1 MKKNYFKKMNLL
13 NVLRTGHFLILLA
26 LMASMD
32 VLSQSFSDNTPGT
45 GKSIT
50 LPAEV
55 TSVRVR
61 VWGAGGAGGG
71 STIDS
76 NGGSGGGGGGYTEKT
91 FNALAGDVI
100 TYDVGS
106 PGTASVGGNGTSGT
120 QSRVNHSSFTSPIL
134 AGGGTGGFANS
145 GAVGTGGVASNGD
158 VNTNGSNGILGNT
171 TGGNGGNAGGVG
183 GGTGGLGIQNGNG
196 SIGNPPGG
204 GGGGGEQNGII
215 GTSGGDGASGRFEIY
230 YTFCGNP
237 PTALLAS
244 SIGSNSATILWTNPT
259 PLSAS
264 GTQYYYNTTGI
275 APIATTTPTGSVA
288 SGVSS
293 VNLTGLTTE
302 TLYYFWV
309 RSNCGANQSGWIAL
323 PTFKTNPCAGNPTGI
338 TINSITGTSAV
349 LNWTAAVP
357 APAAGYEYYYSTSN
371 TPPGAAPTPLY
382 AVGPGVTTANITG
395 LTANTIYYLWVRSV
409 CDASNKKTWIGS
421 FVFST
426 GCAGDPVNI
435 YTNVQSQTSALIG
448 WTAGNP
454 VPSNGYDYYYST
466 SNVPPGTASGTTMST
481 SVTVTGLT
489 AGAVYYIWV
498 RSKCTSTDLNWI
510 GPLQLNLPTCST
522 FGTGTGTST
531 FGCANVL
538 AGELGSVTLADP
550 APMACATG
558 ITSVNLEAKY
568 LPLGE
573 TTSYTVSSIPYAPPY
588 QFGCLKNPISVN
600 TDDVWSP
607 VINLP
612 FNFCFYGNNYNKC
625 LIGSNGVITFDTVTN
640 IPGGSCLWYMNSVNG
655 NNGDLPQS
663 ANTTLIKNAIFGV
676 FHDIDP
682 NAPGVKSIGWELITL
697 NSGCRALVASWE
709 NVPMY
714 STACNS
720 SLYTGMIVLYEN
732 TNVIEVYVREKNVCA
747 TWNEGNAVIGIQNDT
762 GTIATVPPNRNVL
775 DPDWTTT
782 NEAWRFTP
790 SGASLT
796 TINWYLGSTA
806 TGTPI
811 ATSTNVINVNPA
823 VTTTYT
829 AAVTYT
835 FCNGQTQTEIDNTT
849 VTINGSNKIWN
860 GSVDTDWDKAN
871 NWTPVGVPTNLDC
884 VDIQDVSNDAIISGT
899 SYNGVC
905 YNLKVRDNALLD
917 VFSTNNLVVTDKI
930 TVEPN
935 GLFRLNNSS
944 NLVQINNVTNTGN
957 IQHLR
962 NVNIRR
968 DDYVYWSSPVA
979 SFPLGSISAGT
990 SSNYLYKWLPSTTR
1004 SYASNF
1010 GNWSNTTEN
1019 MVLGKGYIVRGPNA
1033 FSATVPATF
1042 TSAIIGTP
1050 NNGNIISAISRDTYN
1065 GANYTYVNGTG
1076 STVTVTADDDNWN
1089 LIGNPYPSS
1098 LNADKFLTANT
1109 NIAGYVKLWSHG
1121 TLPSNMQADP
1131 FYADFG
1137 YNYTPADYHTYNLGG
1152 TNAGPGVFNGNIAS
1166 GQGFFVLM
1174 NNSASTPGNV
1184 SFDNSMRRNVSSL
1197 AYDNSNFFRNGSA
1210 NNAVYEKNR
1219 IWLDIINAS
1228 NKLNVRTL
1236 IGYMDG
1242 ATNQSDR
1249 LYDANTDEKMSF
1261 NIYSLLNNEMLT
1273 IQGKAL
1279 PFSDQDRVS
1288 IGITVPQT
1296 GDYQIGIGAVDG
1308 LFANSLQAI
1317 LLEDKLLNVTHNLR
1331 SKPYSFKADK
1341 GKVDNRF
1348 VLKYID
1354 KSSSKE
1360 NSANDIKVYVADQ
1373 VVVKSS
1379 TEKIKEISVY
1389 NVLGKR
1395 IINYE
1400 NIYANEFLL
1409 DGLKPVSDVFLVKV
1423 VLANGET
1430 TTRKIIY

>member
-1 MKKNYFKKMNLL
+1 MKKNYLKIVELL
-13 NVLRTGHFLILLA
+13 NVLRREYFLVLLGI
-26 LMASMD
+26 MSSSD
-32 VLSQSFSDNTPGT
+32 VLSQNFSDNTPGT

-55 TSVRVR
+55 TAVRIR
-61 VWGAGGAGGG
+61 IWGAGGAGGG

-76 NGGSGGGGGGYTEKT
+76 SGGSGGGGGGYTEKT
-91 FNALAGDVI
+91 FNAFAGDVI
-100 TYDVGS
+100 TYDVGA
-106 PGTASVGGNGTSGT
+106 PGTASVGGNGGNGT
-120 QSRVNHSSFTSPIL
+120 QSRANHTSLASPII

-145 GAVGTGGVASNGD
+145 GVVGTGGVASNGD
-158 VNTNGSNGILGNT
+158 LNTNGSNGLLGGVS
-171 TGGNGGNAGGVG
+171 GGNGGNAAGVG
-183 GGTGGLGIQNGNG
+183 GGTGGLGVQNGNG
-196 SIGNPPGG
+196 NIGNPPGG
-204 GGGGGEQNGII
+204 GGGGGERNGTTN
-215 GTSGGDGASGRFEIY
+215 TSGGNGATGRFEIF

-237 PTALLAS
+237 PTGLSTSA
-244 SIGSNSATILWTNPT
+244 IGPNSATILWTNPT
-259 PLSAS
+259 PLPAS

-275 APIATTTPTGSVA
+275 APIAITTPTGSVA

-293 VNLTGLTTE
+293 VNLTGLTPD

-309 RSNCGANQSGWIAL
+309 RSNCGTNQSSWVAL

-349 LNWTAAVP
+349 LSWTAAVP
-357 APAAGYEYYYSTSN
+357 APASGYEYYYSTSN
-371 TPPGAAPTPLY
+371 TPPGATPTPLY
-382 AVGPGVTTANITG
+382 AVGPGITTVNITG
-395 LTANTIYYLWVRSV
+395 LTANTTYYVWVRSV

-426 GCAGDPVNI
+426 SCAGDPINI

-454 VPSNGYDYYYST
+454 APSNGYDYYYST

-489 AGAVYYIWV
+489 AGATYYIWV
-498 RSKCTSTDLNWI
+498 RSKCASTNLNWI
-510 GPLQLNLPTCST
+510 GPLELHLPTCST

-538 AGELGSVTLADP
+538 AGELGSPTLADP

-588 QFGCLKNPISVN
+588 QYGCLKNPISVN

-607 VINLP
+607 VVNLP

-625 LIGSNGVITFDTVTN
+625 LIGSNGVITFDTTTN

-655 NNGDLPQS
+655 NNGNLPQS
-663 ANTTLIKNAIFGV
+663 ANTTLVKNAIYGV

-682 NAPGVKSIGWELITL
+682 SVGGTIGWELITL

-714 STACNS
+714 STACNA

-732 TNVIEVYVREKNVCA
+732 TNVIEVYVREKNVCS

-762 GTIATVPPNRNVL
+762 GTIATVPANRNVL
-775 DPDWTTT
+775 DADWTTT

-796 TINWYLGSTA
+796 TINWYLGPTA

-829 AAVTYT
+829 SAVTYT

-860 GSVDTDWDKAN
+860 GSVDTDWNKAN

-884 VDIQDVSNDAIISGT
+884 VDIQDVPNDAIISGT
-899 SYNGVC
+899 NYNGVC

-917 VFSTNNLVVTDKI
+917 IYSTNNLVVTDKI
-930 TVEPN
+930 TVEPS
-935 GLFRLNNSS
+935 GIFRLNNSS
-944 NLVQINNVTNTGN
+944 NLVQINNVANIGN

-962 NVNIRR
+962 NVNVRR
-968 DDYVYWSSPVA
+968 QDYVYWSSPVA
-979 SFPLGSISAGT
+979 SFPLGSLSTGT
-990 SSNYLYKWLPSTTR
+990 STAYLYKWLPSTTR
-1004 SYASNF
+1004 PYASNF

-1019 MVLGKGYIVRGPNA
+1019 MVLGKGYIVRGPDA
-1033 FSATVPATF
+1033 FSTTVPATF
-1042 TSAIIGTP
+1042 TSTIIGIP
-1050 NNGNIISAISRDTYN
+1050 NNGNITSAITRDAYN

-1174 NNSASTPGNV
+1174 NNSASTPGTV
-1184 SFDNSMRRNVSSL
+1184 SFNNSMRRNASNI
-1197 AYDNSNFFRNGSA
+1197 AYDNSNFFRNGYESNVA
-1210 NNAVYEKNR
+1210 YEKNR

-1228 NKLNVRTL
+1228 NRSNVRTL
-1236 IGYMDG
+1236 IGYIDG
-1242 ATNQSDR
+1242 ATDQSDR
-1249 LYDANTDEKMSF
+1249 LYDAKTDEKMSF

-1279 PFSDQDRVS
+1279 PFSDQDRVPV
-1288 IGITVPQT
+1288 GIMVPQS

-1308 LFANSLQAI
+1308 LFTNSSQAI

-1331 SKPYSFKADK
+1331 SKPYSFKEDK

-1348 VLKYID
+1348 VLKYTD

-1360 NSANDIKVYVADQ
+1360 NSTNDVKVYVSDQ
-1373 VVVKSS
+1373 VIVKSS
-1379 TEKIKEISVY
+1379 TEKIKEIAVY
-1389 NVLGKR
+1389 DVLGKR
-1395 IINYE
+1395 IMNYE
-1400 NIYANEFLL
+1400 NIYANEFVL

-1423 VLANGET
+1423 ILANDVST
-1430 TTRKIIY
+1430 TKKIIF